1 MASTLGAP
9 PSSIPLRCYEARM
22 CVGLRGAV
30 AWPIRV
36 VQGMLRPM
44 AAPRRTLTRPD
55 GSPVRA
61 LVVDDEMNLGELL
74 RMAMGNEGWEAR
86 AATNGQEA
94 LEVIREF
101 EPDLIVLDVMMPGID
116 GVELLTRI
124 RAAGNDVPVLFLT
137 AKDAVED
144 RIAGIAAGGD
154 DYVTKPFN
162 LEEVVLRLR
171 GMARRHVAAV
181 AEADTLLRVGDLA
194 LDEDAY
200 EVERA
205 GVPIRLTAKEFEL
218 LRYLMQNARRVVSKA
233 QILDTVWG
241 YDFGGNSGVVEI
253 YISYLRRK
261 IEARGEPL
269 IHTVRGVGYTIKAS

>member
-1 MASTLGAP
+1 MP
-9 PSSIPLRCYEARM
+9 
-22 CVGLRGAV
+22 
-30 AWPIRV
+30 
-36 VQGMLRPM
+36 
-44 AAPRRTLTRPD
+44 APRRTLTRPD

-124 RAAGNDVPVLFLT
+124 RAAGNDAPVLFLT

-144 RIAGIAAGGD
+144 RIAGISAGGD

-261 IEARGEPL
+261 IEARGAPL